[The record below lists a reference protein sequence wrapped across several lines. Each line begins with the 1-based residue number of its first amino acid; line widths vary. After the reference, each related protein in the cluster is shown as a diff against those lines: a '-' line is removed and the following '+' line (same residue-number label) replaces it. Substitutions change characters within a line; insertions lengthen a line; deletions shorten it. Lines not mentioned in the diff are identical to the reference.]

1 MASALRVEVAAA
13 FSSKSQ
19 TGSMI
24 AHLRLTGSET
34 TYCQLPVFLSWS
46 AVRPASDQ
54 AAFGASGR
62 SRVEKYQSV

>member
-1 MASALRVEVAAA
+1 MRVEVAAA

-34 TYCQLPVFLSWS
+34 TLPTAGLLVVERCDARS
-46 AVRPASDQ
+46 AVVDDLH
-54 AAFGASGR
+54 
-62 SRVEKYQSV
+62 